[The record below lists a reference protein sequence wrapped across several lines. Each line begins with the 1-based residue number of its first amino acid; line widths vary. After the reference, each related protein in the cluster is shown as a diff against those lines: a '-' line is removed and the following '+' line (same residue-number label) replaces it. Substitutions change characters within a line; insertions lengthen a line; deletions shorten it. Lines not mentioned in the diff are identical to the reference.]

1 MSFIPFPPEDDEQ
14 RDTSPDDESLAP
26 PNLEPDS
33 DNSEPPAL
41 AQGSDDL
48 VESHVIELPLDPAL
62 ADALANVRETDSDP
76 PMPESFRPPRVDD
89 VLDTSMFSGP
99 DPGDPVAAFEQQS
112 WQDTMD
118 RLTKQVGPS
127 DGSSRAPHIQHFL
140 GMRDAPHRIEQMPLL
155 PGTGSRAS
163 KIAQLAHRRPDVSES
178 DASGQQPVLDI
189 QPSTGAAP
197 LAGDFPLVSTAS
209 QPPAGHGETR
219 PLGHPRPIALVQLAE
234 YEQFFLAEQNAL
246 IHRLTELARQIAKE
260 EIDHAAWVDY
270 IHQRAILG
278 PH

>member
-1 MSFIPFPPEDDEQ
+1 MSPEIFPPP
-14 RDTSPDDESLAP
+14 T
-26 PNLEPDS
+26 
-33 DNSEPPAL
+33 
-41 AQGSDDL
+41 
-48 VESHVIELPLDPAL
+48 
-62 ADALANVRETDSDP
+62 
-76 PMPESFRPPRVDD
+76 VDD

-118 RLTKQVGPS
+118 RLAEHVGPS
-127 DGSSRAPHIQHFL
+127 DEASRATHIEHFL
-140 GMRDAPHRIEQMPLL
+140 GRRNAPHRIEQLPLR
-155 PGTGSRAS
+155 PGIDAS
-163 KIAQLAHRRPDVSES
+163 ASGIVQLSHRRGDDSQ
-178 DASGQQPVLDI
+178 SGIGGGQPVLDI

-197 LAGDFPLVSTAS
+197 PAGDLPLAS
-209 QPPAGHGETR
+209 APSQQPAGNGETKS
-219 PLGHPRPIALVQLAE
+219 LGHPRPMALVQLAE

-270 IHQRAILG
+270 IHERAILG